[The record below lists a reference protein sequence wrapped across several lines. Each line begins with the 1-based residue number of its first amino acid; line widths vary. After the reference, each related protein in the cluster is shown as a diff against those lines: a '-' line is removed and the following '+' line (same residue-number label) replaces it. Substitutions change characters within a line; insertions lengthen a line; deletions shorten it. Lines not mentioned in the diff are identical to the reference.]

1 MSHPVYLSE
10 MGQLHVGEGREGRPC
25 LGLLAS
31 VRHCMQLRGPAAAPR
46 EPALSLAD
54 RKQAQPA
61 LTKQWVATRVRAL
74 VTLPKTLLCLLGS
87 LETRGL
93 AHTPKVPTWA
103 LGCWST
109 FQVRCEDPM
118 RSAGH
123 SAQGQGH
130 QETPLP
136 CCSD

>member
-54 RKQAQPA
+54 QKAGSAGPDKAVGGHKGQSPGHTAKDPA
-61 LTKQWVATRVRAL
+61 LPPWVIGNSGPGTHSQGANLGIGLL
-74 VTLPKTLLCLLGS
+74 VNFPS
-87 LETRGL
+87 
-93 AHTPKVPTWA
+93 
-103 LGCWST
+103 
-109 FQVRCEDPM
+109 QM
-118 RSAGH
+118 
-123 SAQGQGH
+123 
-130 QETPLP
+130 
-136 CCSD
+136 